1 MSPLSLACQLGH
13 MRVAEVKKGGRER
26 GRECVIHLS
35 VLSHTQVLVC
45 VFGADVTI
53 RATALEQTALH
64 FAVLHNHP
72 DIVR

>member
-1 MSPLSLACQLGH
+1 MT
-13 MRVAEVKKGGRER
+13 
-26 GRECVIHLS
+26 ECVIHLP
-35 VLSHTQVLVC
+35 VLSHAQVLVC
-45 VFGADVTI
+45 VLGADVTV